1 MNAEQK
7 NPSSLS
13 NSPPK
18 LTVIESSPSAANEAE
33 AGLSIPQLL
42 GIARRKAWLIG
53 VAAIATSA
61 FMGFQAAKQ
70 TPQFQGK
77 FSLLVEPVVQHK
89 QISSSLTNDK
99 SSETVKEFDYST
111 QIQVLISPRTLQ
123 PIIKE
128 INKRYSDVTFD
139 EIIGKLVVT
148 RLGETKIIEVQYS
161 GTDSAKIKYVLEAL
175 SKGYLNYSIED
186 QKATL
191 LQGIQF
197 IDHQLPPLQERVN
210 SLQKQIEALRQR
222 YNFVDPDSYAQEL
235 SGHLNAIAQQ
245 RQDIRSQIA
254 ALQTQ
259 FAALQQQAGA
269 AAALEQAGFYQDF
282 LQQFQALDRQI
293 AIESARFGANNP
305 TIMLLRQQQANLQPL
320 LQQEAERSLNNQS
333 ATIFNNMQILNSKD
347 QALMTVEKM
356 LSEIFQQMPAIS
368 RQFTDLQREL
378 KTSTESLSRFQS
390 TRESLQIQAAQ
401 NEVPWQLIAPPKDPE
416 SKVASNTYKSLMT
429 GAMGGLV
436 LGAALA
442 FLLEKAENAFHT
454 IDDLKKKTK
463 LPILGIIPYHT
474 SLNSAGPEIHIVDL
488 RALQPNS
495 SRSIK
500 EDTTAL
506 KDRMKAFLHQGA
518 NQEAIPASRES
529 REIVSLP
536 GLPVQNNQSLLDD
549 QDAYTFMEAF
559 RSLHTSI
566 ARLSD
571 QPISSL
577 VISSAT
583 PVEGRTTVAVHL
595 AQAAAA
601 MGRRVLLVDA
611 HLRRGSEPIHAL
623 FGLPDQVG
631 LSDFLLESATLNQI
645 IQRLVWESSLFVVG
659 AGTIPADPTRLLAS
673 ARMQEFMQRVHKTF
687 DLVIYDTLPLMGLAD
702 VSLLAAQTSGVIVV
716 TGFGKRGGA
725 EAFSQTIERLKVAQ
739 IPVLGVVANGVKHY
753 SVDLYNR

>member
-7 NPSSLS
+7 NPSSFS
-13 NSPPK
+13 NSRPK
-18 LTVIESSPSAANEAE
+18 LPAMEPSQTTENEAE
-33 AGLSIPQLL
+33 TGLSIPQLL

-53 VAAIATSA
+53 VAAIVTSA

-77 FSLLVEPVVQHK
+77 FSLLVEPVVQRR
-89 QISSSLTNDK
+89 QISSSLTDDK
-99 SSETVKEFDYST
+99 NTETVKEFDYST
-111 QIQVLISPRTLQ
+111 QIQVLISPQTLQ
-123 PIIKE
+123 PIIE
-128 INKRYSDVTFD
+128 SINERYADMTFD
-139 EIIGKLVVT
+139 KVIGKLVVS

-161 GTDSAKIKYVLEAL
+161 GTDFAKVKYILEEL

-197 IDHQLPPLQERVN
+197 IDRQLPPLQERVN
-210 SLQKQIEALRQR
+210 SSQKQIEALRQR

-235 SGHLNAIAQQ
+235 SSRLNAITQQ
-245 RQDIRSQIA
+245 RQDIRSQIV
-254 ALQTQ
+254 ALRTQ
-259 FAALQQQAGA
+259 YAALQQQAGA

-293 AIESARFGANNP
+293 AIESARFGENNP

-320 LQQEAERSLNNQS
+320 LQQEAERSLNNQA
-333 ATIFNNMQILNSKD
+333 ATIFNNTQILNSKE
-347 QALMTVEKM
+347 QAMMAAEKM
-356 LSEIFQQMPAIS
+356 LSDIFQQMPAIS

-378 KTSTESLSRFQS
+378 KTATESLNRFQN

-401 NEVPWQLIAPPKDPE
+401 NEVPWQLIAPPEDPE
-416 SKVASNTYKSLMT
+416 SKVASNTYKSIMT
-429 GAMGGLV
+429 GAIGGLV

-442 FLLEKAENAFHT
+442 FLLEKTESAFYT
-454 IDDLKKKTK
+454 VADLKKKTK
-463 LPILGIIPYHT
+463 LPILGTIPYR
-474 SLNSAGPEIHIVDL
+474 SNLDSAGPKIHIVDF
-488 RALQPNS
+488 RALQSNS

-500 EDTTAL
+500 DDATGL
-506 KDRMKAFLHQGA
+506 KDRMKAFLHHTGT
-518 NQEAIPASRES
+518 ES
-529 REIVSLP
+529 EIHRNNEIISLP
-536 GLPVQNNQSLLDD
+536 GLPVQDDKPLLED

-566 ARLSD
+566 MRLSD
-571 QPISSL
+571 QPIASL

-611 HLRRGSEPIHAL
+611 HLRRGNVPIHTL

-631 LSDFLLESATLNQI
+631 LSDFLTESASLNQV
-645 IQRLVWESSLFVVG
+645 IQRLAWEPSLFVIG

-673 ARMQEFMQRVHKTF
+673 TRMQEFMQRVHKTF
-687 DLVIYDTLPLMGLAD
+687 DLIIYDTLPLMGLAD
-702 VSLLAAQTSGVIVV
+702 VSLLAAQTSGVILV

-725 EAFSQTIERLKVAQ
+725 EAFTQTIERLKVAQ
-739 IPVLGVVANGVKHY
+739 IPVFGVVANGVKHY